1 MAEQTIRLPTPSDPA
16 LSSAG
21 QNHECTA
28 GLCGQPHWTEV
39 RGASDSWPEHR
50 LSRVVSHD
58 SSHLHPVSGHRPRSR
73 PLQIR
78 RGSKVLQEVVGY
90 FLRSGPGRRQ
100 VKCKVVDGFYDD
112 CNDTSVAGVFDI
124 ISWPF
129 FSLSHK
135 KICNW
140 KSWVI
145 RNWTSHLGFFYI
157 CLSCLLTLS
166 VIYWMRFWSKCC
178 RSDWVSH

>member
-1 MAEQTIRLPTPSDPA
+1 MAEQTIRLPAPSDPA

-39 RGASDSWPEHR
+39 RGASDSRPEHR

-124 ISWPF
+124 IS
-129 FSLSHK
+129 
-135 KICNW
+135 
-140 KSWVI
+140 
-145 RNWTSHLGFFYI
+145 
-157 CLSCLLTLS
+157 
-166 VIYWMRFWSKCC
+166 
-178 RSDWVSH
+178 